1 MPASTRALRGLEAY
15 PDNVNHFRFRRA
27 NERAVDLTFT
37 IPRRHK
43 SRRDL
48 DDSIVQIINLLGQV
62 RKEMIVLAAEGP
74 LGTDALGDLVQEAR
88 EMVQGAVF
96 VVTRFYHDREEGLRT
111 ARQREYAALRQQ
123 RRGCVAHYL
132 YHTIITIRYEFAA
145 HASQLL
151 ASRDSRVAKLLDA
164 LHKVEVQKLELV
176 AQGGTT
182 PYWE

>member
-1 MPASTRALRGLEAY
+1 MATTTRTLRGLEGY
-15 PDNVNHFRFRRA
+15 PDHLNHFRFRRA
-27 NERAVDLTFT
+27 NEGAVDLTFT

-48 DDSIVQIINLLGQV
+48 DDSIEKITNVLGQV
-62 RKEMIVLAAEGP
+62 RKEMTTLAAEGP

-96 VVTRFYHDREEGLRT
+96 IVTRFYHDREEGLRT
-111 ARQREYAALRQQ
+111 ARQREYALLRQQ
-123 RRGCVAHYL
+123 RRGCILHRVHHA
-132 YHTIITIRYEFAA
+132 IITIRYEFAA

-164 LHKVEVQKLELV
+164 LHKVEIQKLELV